1 MGPFDRFND
10 RAKRVL
16 ALAQDEAIRFNHN
29 YIGTEHLLLGLVRE
43 GEGVAARVLDSLGV
57 ELSKVRTA
65 VEFII
70 GRGDSTTSPSEI
82 TLSPRTKKVI
92 ELAIDEARKLGH
104 SHVGT
109 EHLLLGLVREGEGIA
124 SGVLES
130 LGVSLEKV
138 RHQVIATLGQQHPA
152 TAETASAGGK
162 SASSKTPTLDQLGVN
177 LTAMAK
183 AQQLDPVIGR
193 EKEIE
198 RVIQILSRRT
208 KNNPALIGEPG
219 VGKTAI
225 AEGLAHRIVK
235 GDVPETLQG
244 KRVLTLDIGSLVAG
258 TKYRGEFEE
267 RLKKIIEELRNT
279 NDAVLFIDEL
289 HTLVG
294 AGAAEGAIDA
304 ANILKPPLS
313 RGELQCIGATTL
325 DEYRKY
331 IERDAALERRF
342 QPVMVEEPTLE
353 QTVDILLGIRERYE
367 QHHKVTITD
376 EAVRAAADLSIRY
389 ITDRHLPDKAIDLI
403 DEAASRVRLRHSS
416 APPALREAQ
425 KELDRITKE
434 KDAAINNQEY
444 EEAATLR
451 ETEATAKENVDTL
464 RGEWQATMS
473 GDQPTVGDEEIAQV
487 VAMWT
492 GIPVTRIA
500 QEESE
505 RLLHMED
512 ALHNRVIGQQE
523 AIDIVSKAVRR
534 ARAGLK
540 DPKRPIGSF
549 IFLGPTGVGKTHLA
563 RALAEFMFGSEDA
576 LVKID
581 MSEFM
586 ERHNVSRLVGAPPGY
601 VGYDEGG
608 QLTEAVRRKSYSVVL
623 LDEIEKAHPEVFNIL
638 LQILEDG
645 HLTDAKGRRVD
656 FRNTII
662 IMTSNVGAQ
671 QLTKDSSIGFRAAAA
686 DSLAMADYE
695 RMKEKVLAELKNTF
709 RPEFLNRIDA
719 TIVFRQLSL
728 EEIRSIVDL
737 MLVRVKDQLAGQ
749 QMDLVVTDAA
759 KDAIITKGYDQ
770 AYGARPLRRE
780 IQNQIEDALA
790 ERMLQATFSA
800 GDTVTVDVG
809 TDGTLTI
816 EKGGTAKRQPAKA
829 GR

>member
-92 ELAIDEARKLGH
+92 EVAIDEARKLGH

-138 RHQVIATLGQQHPA
+138 RHQVIATLGQQHPQA
-152 TAETASAGGK
+152 AETTPAGGK

-294 AGAAEGAIDA
+294 AGAAEGAVDA
-304 ANILKPPLS
+304 ANILKPSLA
-313 RGELQCIGATTL
+313 RGEIQCIGATTL
-325 DEYRKY
+325 NEYRKY
-331 IERDAALERRF
+331 IEKDAALERRF
-342 QPVMVEEPTLE
+342 QPVFVDEPTLIE
-353 QTVDILLGIRERYE
+353 TIDILNGVKSLYE
-367 QHHKVTITD
+367 KHHRVTITD
-376 EAVRAAADLSIRY
+376 SAVRAAAVLSDRY
-389 ITDRHLPDKAIDLI
+389 VSDRALPDKAIDLI
-403 DEAASRVRLRHSS
+403 DEASARVRMKLTTT
-416 APPALREAQ
+416 PDELKELQ
-425 KELDRITKE
+425 KEIKKQRSDQDESVNKQ
-434 KDAAINNQEY
+434 DF
-444 EEAATLR
+444 EAAASVRDKVKKLQDKLALKEAAWR
-451 ETEATAKENVDTL
+451 DKLGETVPEV
-464 RGEWQATMS
+464 S
-473 GDQPTVGDEEIAQV
+473 EEDIAQI
-487 VAMWT
+487 VA
-492 GIPVTRIA
+492 A
-500 QEESE
+500 
-505 RLLHMED
+505 
-512 ALHNRVIGQQE
+512 
-523 AIDIVSKAVRR
+523 
-534 ARAGLK
+534 
-540 DPKRPIGSF
+540 
-549 IFLGPTGVGKTHLA
+549 
-563 RALAEFMFGSEDA
+563 
-576 LVKID
+576 
-581 MSEFM
+581 
-586 ERHNVSRLVGAPPGY
+586 
-601 VGYDEGG
+601 
-608 QLTEAVRRKSYSVVL
+608 
-623 LDEIEKAHPEVFNIL
+623 
-638 LQILEDG
+638 
-645 HLTDAKGRRVD
+645 
-656 FRNTII
+656 
-662 IMTSNVGAQ
+662 
-671 QLTKDSSIGFRAAAA
+671 
-686 DSLAMADYE
+686 
-695 RMKEKVLAELKNTF
+695 
-709 RPEFLNRIDA
+709 
-719 TIVFRQLSL
+719 
-728 EEIRSIVDL
+728 
-737 MLVRVKDQLAGQ
+737 
-749 QMDLVVTDAA
+749 
-759 KDAIITKGYDQ
+759 
-770 AYGARPLRRE
+770 
-780 IQNQIEDALA
+780 
-790 ERMLQATFSA
+790 
-800 GDTVTVDVG
+800 
-809 TDGTLTI
+809 
-816 EKGGTAKRQPAKA
+816 
-829 GR
+829 